1 MFVLQ
6 GNLQSVLGEDGVGK
20 DVLRLLEQHV
30 FGLVAGGEVAEDET
44 LDLCVEGDLGGLGG
58 GAVEGLLGEE
68 GVFLGEGGFVVEA
81 GDAADEVNEL
91 GTVSGICAISI
102 RTDRV
107 RRCS

>member
-6 GNLQSVLGEDGVGK
+6 GNFQSVLGEDGVGK

-30 FGLVAGGEVAEDET
+30 FGLVAGGEVAEDESV
-44 LDLCVEGDLGGLGG
+44 DLCVEGDLCGLGG

-68 GVFLGEGGFVVEA
+68 GVLVGEGGFVVEA

-107 RRCS
+107 GGCS

>member
-1 MFVLQ
+1 M
-6 GNLQSVLGEDGVGK
+6 
-20 DVLRLLEQHV
+20 
-30 FGLVAGGEVAEDET
+30 AEDEAV
-44 LDLCVEGDLGGLGG
+44 DLCVEGDLGGLGG

-68 GVFLGEGGFVVEA
+68 GVLLGEGGFVVEA

-107 RRCS
+107 GWRGEPFVGDEGAVGECPVDACFDVVDL

>member
-30 FGLVAGGEVAEDET
+30 FGLVAGGEVAEDEAV
-44 LDLCVEGDLGGLGG
+44 DLCVEGDLGGLGG
-58 GAVEGLLGEE
+58 GAVEGLLGKKSMFLSESSFVIE
-68 GVFLGEGGFVVEA
+68 TCDVF
-81 GDAADEVNEL
+81 DEVNEL
-91 GTVSGICAISI
+91 WTVSGISAISI